1 MFSDLKKNIKTTME
15 TNIQLPLHQEQFS
28 LATFPKDAKKNEIA
42 RFSHFTQ
49 HNHEETCLKN

>member
-42 RFSHFTQ
+42 RFSHFA
-49 HNHEETCLKN
+49 